1 MGPHTLLCRSEPPG
15 LGSWALLLG
24 ESAGQGLFLE
34 EGDGTRLFSC
44 YNGDGHTQQTLT
56 LLSLSSEHFEKS
68 LETFSKDRT

>member
-56 LLSLSSEHFEKS
+56 RFSLSSEHFEKS